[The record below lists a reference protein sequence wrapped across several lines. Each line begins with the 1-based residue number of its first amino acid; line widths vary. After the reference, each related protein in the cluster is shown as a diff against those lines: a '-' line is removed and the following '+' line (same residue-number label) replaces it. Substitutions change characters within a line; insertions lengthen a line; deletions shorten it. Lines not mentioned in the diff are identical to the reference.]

1 MGKTQKYRPGIYK
14 GDGSVIE
21 DSVPKLV
28 TTRPEA
34 EIAADLKKRFEEAMG
49 PALEIM
55 DEAIKAGL
63 AIQFDSI
70 QMGAPL
76 YRNKVMNLRVVKQY

>member
-1 MGKTQKYRPGIYK
+1 M
-14 GDGSVIE
+14 IE

-55 DEAIKAGL
+55 DEAIKAGAGNPVRQHPDGPAAVPQQGNEPSGRQAVL
-63 AIQFDSI
+63 NFS
-70 QMGAPL
+70 P
-76 YRNKVMNLRVVKQY
+76 VT

>member
-1 MGKTQKYRPGIYK
+1 MGKTQKYRLGIYK

-49 PALEIM
+49 P
-55 DEAIKAGL
+55 
-63 AIQFDSI
+63 
-70 QMGAPL
+70 PL